1 MNDWISLGVAIVILV
16 VASAIFIRISRK
28 ARRGGSGATVT
39 GFGALY
45 DLHNRD
51 KRRAIETIVE
61 VNAGKK
67 LEEQKSGEGDGL
79 D

>member
-45 DLHNRD
+45 VRG
-51 KRRAIETIVE
+51 RSS
-61 VNAGKK
+61 NAPLGKAARSTADARTVR
-67 LEEQKSGEGDGL
+67 QHG
-79 D
+79 